1 MEINERLFLGL
12 HLDPLFKEEIT
23 AHAKK
28 LRELYPNQKWV
39 NLRHFHF
46 TIHFL
51 GDSSSEQREK
61 IARIATEIASQAKPF
76 DVALEGMGAFPN
88 LNKPRVVW
96 VGAAKVCLADLHD
109 FYRKITVPLIA
120 EGFPVEHE
128 SFTPHATLFRV
139 RADSLIP
146 WSPEVFQFP
155 KTPLRM
161 VNRLTLFKSTLTE
174 WGAEYV
180 PIEEYPFRNESL
192 GFEEDVF

>member
-1 MEINERLFLGL
+1 MEKMERLFLGL

-28 LRELYPNQKWV
+28 LRELYPDQKWV

-51 GDSSSEQREK
+51 GDSTPGQREK
-61 IARIATEIASQAKPF
+61 IARIAREIASQTKPF
-76 DVALEGMGAFPN
+76 KVGLEGMGAFPS

-96 VGAAKVCLADLHD
+96 VGAAKKCLADLD
-109 FYRKITVPLIA
+109 DLYRKITIPLIA

-139 RADSLIP
+139 RADKLIQ
-146 WSPEVFQFP
+146 WDPEFFQFP
-155 KTPLRM
+155 KTPLRR
-161 VNRLTLFKSTLTE
+161 VDRLTLFKSTLTE
-174 WGAEYV
+174 WGSEYV
-180 PIEEYPFRNESL
+180 PIDYYLF
-192 GFEEDVF
+192 GK